1 MGELCVLGY
10 LGTILLG
17 SLFGNFGRD
26 LYRLNYFKLVIE
38 VLNVILGS
46 IIVLIA

>member
-1 MGELCVLGY
+1 VLGY
-10 LGTILLG
+10 LGMILLG
-17 SLFGNFGRD
+17 SLFGNYGRD
-26 LYRLNYFKLVIE
+26 MYPLNYLKLVIK

>member
-1 MGELCVLGY
+1 VRAQ
-10 LGTILLG
+10 LLG
-17 SLFGNFGRD
+17 HDFVGFLFGNSGRD
-26 LYRLNYFKLVIE
+26 LYPLNYLKLVIK